1 MTKPSRAS
9 PHKLA
14 SVSVPL
20 FWPMIAA
27 AQLAEQGVGLYYAR
41 NLEFLAE
48 EEKLNH
54 LLKPALATPNRA
66 IHGLPHPDGNL
77 AGDRTMDHQFHV
89 TKKIGATK
97 ICRHNIG

>member
-27 AQLAEQGVGLYYAR
+27 AQLAEQGVDLYYAR

-48 EEKLNH
+48 EECKFARNNDPL
-54 LLKPALATPNRA
+54 R
-66 IHGLPHPDGNL
+66 
-77 AGDRTMDHQFHV
+77 GDFRVQ
-89 TKKIGATK
+89 
-97 ICRHNIG
+97 

>member
-27 AQLAEQGVGLYYAR
+27 AQLAEQGVDLYYAR

-66 IHGLPHPDGNL
+66 IHGLPRDKNL
-77 AGDRTMDHQFHV
+77 PAQHRLTAEAAKPGST
-89 TKKIGATK
+89 G
-97 ICRHNIG
+97 CWSP